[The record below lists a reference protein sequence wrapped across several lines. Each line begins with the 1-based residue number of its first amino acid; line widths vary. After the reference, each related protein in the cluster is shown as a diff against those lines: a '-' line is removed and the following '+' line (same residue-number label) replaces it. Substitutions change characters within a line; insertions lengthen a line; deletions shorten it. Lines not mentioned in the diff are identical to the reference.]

1 MKVLLDTCVISEVHR
16 SDAEPK
22 VTAAVQSLAEGD
34 AFLSAITIGE
44 ISFGLWR
51 LERGRQQRELMEWLR
66 GLERDFAD
74 RILGIDGQIARLWGE
89 MNAAAQRLGRQVST
103 ADGLVAATA
112 RHHRLQVMTRN
123 VDDFAPTGIQIVNPW
138 P

>member
-1 MKVLLDTCVISEVHR
+1 MKVLLDTCVISEIRR
-16 SDAEPK
+16 SNAEPR
-22 VTAAVQSLAEGD
+22 VTAAVQSLGEGD

-44 ISFGLWR
+44 ISFGLRR
-51 LERGRQQRELMEWLR
+51 LERGKRQRELMEWLR

-89 MNAAAQRLGRQVST
+89 IRADAQRAGREVAMT
-103 ADGLVAATA
+103 DGLIAATA
-112 RHHRLQVMTRN
+112 RHHGLQVMTRN
-123 VDDFAPTGIQIVNPW
+123 VDDFTPTGIQIVNPW